1 MSQNNTTRSAIVK
14 LQDHRGS
21 VQEWSSA
28 DIGSGD
34 LLSETTRLQYQRCV
48 RYQST
53 ADSDERCIV
62 VPQGIKKIGAR
73 AFVGNNELEEL
84 VLQEGIQA
92 IGRQACSACTSL
104 CRAYFSRGLREIGT
118 GAFEYCTLE
127 QITLPEGLQR
137 IGKNAFQACTVLPEI
152 RIPDSVSAIGAS
164 AFDYCL
170 ALKTAVIGA
179 GTVRIGRGAFA
190 MGLRLNRFEVSPQNP
205 AFCDVGGMLLSRDKT
220 RLVCCPPVIGEEQQI
235 PESVLRIE
243 DLACSLSAWKEV
255 RIPDSVTVIGARA
268 FVECENLQKIVIGKN
283 VAAIGA
289 GAFINC
295 KRLTRIEVSP
305 ENPFFCTLDGVLFT
319 KDKSRLLCYPA
330 GKRRTSY
337 QIPQGV
343 DDHCLFCVLFLHA
356 SFLYFN
362 PGGSARNW
370 GFRFFLVSK
379 PVLSAATA
387 KPDDGWRAD
396 LPRL

>member
-1 MSQNNTTRSAIVK
+1 MEFSGYRIGGFVVRDNTLV
-14 LQDHRGS
+14 
-21 VQEWSSA
+21 
-28 DIGSGD
+28 
-34 LLSETTRLQYQRCV
+34 QYQRCV

-62 VPQGIKKIGAR
+62 VPQGIKKIGAL

-104 CRAYFSRGLREIGT
+104 RRAYFSRGLREIGT

-243 DLACSLSAWKEV
+243 DLSCSLSAWKEV

-343 DDHCLFCVLFLHA
+343 TAIACFAFSSCTHLFSISIPEGVREIGDFAFSWCQSL
-356 SFLYFN
+356 SFL
-362 PGGSARNW
+362 PLPQS
-370 GFRFFLVSK
+370 LVM
-379 PVLSAATA
+379 V
-387 KPDDGWRAD
+387 GEQICRGCD
-396 LPRL
+396 LTEHVAIPEGRRMK